1 MTIINFLTRGTKLA
15 NFAMHVE
22 SAASACLFSKWISHL
37 ISKTFVYEFAWY
49 QKVFQIVTHQP
60 RGTNVL
66 FLKVIW
72 NQLQGSANACTL
84 ALVTER
90 EGERERERERRL
102 TWRGKF
108 FQKYIF
114 FSLSACYTSKCLEI
128 FRLSKSLSKKESS
141 ELIVTCACVIQR
153 LWYVSI
159 SFFLHFMFLWLI
171 AAVYYKCFFLFSF
184 FMRKT
189 KGMSS
194 KRSLTRTT
202 GVFCNRHI
210 FGSLAVPD

>member
-1 MTIINFLTRGTKLA
+1 MWYKRALSKGYLESTARKRKCLYFGFSDWERG
-15 NFAMHVE
+15 
-22 SAASACLFSKWISHL
+22 
-37 ISKTFVYEFAWY
+37 
-49 QKVFQIVTHQP
+49 
-60 RGTNVL
+60 R
-66 FLKVIW
+66 
-72 NQLQGSANACTL
+72 
-84 ALVTER
+84 ER
-90 EGERERERERRL
+90 QRERERRL